1 MFYFESLKLMICI
14 SGIGSGGWQTIG
26 VVLVS
31 HTAWKVSKYRV
42 ISGPYFP
49 AFGVNPNTGKYWPK
63 ITPYLDTFQAVSIFS
78 IWCAIALAHASTL
91 AISLMR
97 LRIVCATSVNNTY
110 CLGHWNGSKLNI
122 WSFLFNLC

>member
-49 AFGVNPNTGKYWPK
+49 AFGVNTEIYFLRKYPYSIRIQENTDQK
-63 ITPYLDTFQAVSIFS
+63 
-78 IWCAIALAHASTL
+78 
-91 AISLMR
+91 
-97 LRIVCATSVNNTY
+97 
-110 CLGHWNGSKLNI
+110 
-122 WSFLFNLC
+122 